1 MGNDD
6 SSKEKKPLSQ
16 EWLSAQS
23 IFPEIIDKLLKQD
36 YLLEEN
42 SDDKAYD
49 EAFTE
54 AFNAITALPPQQKKE
69 VLKHP
74 DTFNKFLK
82 VVAIEPK
89 PYDGKELPYAAGNY
103 IEQVGDLVFD
113 HLDEK
118 EQIEQMKRVE
128 VAAHLLHVRNNDRRN
143 KVIDLIVKNDNADII
158 SNILNFEYNNP
169 KILPFGDFKDCHLLA
184 EFIAYEAP
192 GKFLH
197 LLKHLDQEDQMNLI
211 EKCQDALFE
220 NAWAKDDLSLL
231 NQIVEHFETPDKKDR
246 ILTLTTEQAV
256 KYLKGKYWKLYT
268 DSPFATFPEKYDYP
282 HFKTPEDRKAVE
294 EDCLKIVSFITSLE
308 NSEHRARMLEHA
320 PLMLHLAEHYP
331 DIDALELIGDIEN
344 PETRLSILEKSDVWA
359 VISLFALR
367 RGFRRNFSDEEKK
380 QFEDKLI
387 AFVES
392 FEISSHRARLLK
404 IRDPFLKERPNLHP
418 LNLNRGSFVD
428 TLLVGRFASN
438 RALDLILNI
447 EDSKDKADILFASD
461 GLMLRELSS
470 KEKFQEFVDSLDEA
484 DQKRIFYHTP
494 FIKAITLWYSFKD
507 IDASS
512 FIQKYRSQW
521 GDTDLP
527 ELPRAPL
534 PPLPKLT
541 DYNPGFFFE
550 G

>member
-1 MGNDD
+1 M
-6 SSKEKKPLSQ
+6 
-16 EWLSAQS
+16 
-23 IFPEIIDKLLKQD
+23 
-36 YLLEEN
+36 
-42 SDDKAYD
+42 
-49 EAFTE
+49 
-54 AFNAITALPPQQKKE
+54 
-69 VLKHP
+69 
-74 DTFNKFLK
+74 
-82 VVAIEPK
+82 
-89 PYDGKELPYAAGNY
+89 
-103 IEQVGDLVFD
+103 
-113 HLDEK
+113 
-118 EQIEQMKRVE
+118 
-128 VAAHLLHVRNNDRRN
+128 
-143 KVIDLIVKNDNADII
+143 
-158 SNILNFEYNNP
+158 
-169 KILPFGDFKDCHLLA
+169 
-184 EFIAYEAP
+184 
-192 GKFLH
+192 
-197 LLKHLDQEDQMNLI
+197 
-211 EKCQDALFE
+211 
-220 NAWAKDDLSLL
+220 
-231 NQIVEHFETPDKKDR
+231 
-246 ILTLTTEQAV
+246 
-256 KYLKGKYWKLYT
+256 
-268 DSPFATFPEKYDYP
+268 
-282 HFKTPEDRKAVE
+282 
-294 EDCLKIVSFITSLE
+294 
-308 NSEHRARMLEHA
+308 
-320 PLMLHLAEHYP
+320 
-331 DIDALELIGDIEN
+331 
-344 PETRLSILEKSDVWA
+344 
-359 VISLFALR
+359 ISLFALR